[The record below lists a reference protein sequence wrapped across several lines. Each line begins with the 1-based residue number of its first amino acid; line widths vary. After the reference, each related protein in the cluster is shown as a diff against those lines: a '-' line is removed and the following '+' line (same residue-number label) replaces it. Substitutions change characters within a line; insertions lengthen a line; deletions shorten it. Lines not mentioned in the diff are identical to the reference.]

1 MLKKFK
7 KRIKE
12 IVYMENFMAAINIL
26 IVSIKENKKHRK

>member
-12 IVYMENFMAAINIL
+12 IVYMENFMAAINIQ